1 MKEYIVDLESLIVEA
16 KDKSEVFDLIQR
28 MIRDGDIKI
37 DLIAENL

>member
-16 KDKSEVFDLIQR
+16 KDKSEAFNSVQR

-37 DLIAENL
+37 DLITENI